1 MLSRTA
7 SELFWM
13 ARYLERAESYA
24 RVLDVTW
31 KLSMIPR
38 HSQQSRDLA
47 LPLNLSATHELFQ
60 DRHARFT
67 ISNLLNFFALDGNN
81 PSSIYSCVEMA
92 WNNAHAVRG
101 SLSAEVWESI
111 NATRIELRRLR
122 LEGISDMGTDGFFDW
137 VKERVH
143 LFRGAVLGTM
153 LRNDVLSFINVG
165 TLIERVCATTQLLL
179 IKDQQLSG
187 DPDPVREYYRL
198 DTLLQAVSAR
208 EAYNSIYRQP
218 VNRETV
224 MEFLILRND
233 APRSLRACIAD
244 LVGQLELIASA
255 RSHLPLRLAHQINVD
270 LRFSTRDELAEADM
284 QQWLSELLERINALS
299 DCIRRTYLEA
309 L

>member
-111 NATRIELRRLR
+111 TATRIELRRLR
-122 LEGISDMGTDGFFDW
+122 QEGISDMGTDGFFDW

-165 TLIERVCATTQLLL
+165 TLIERACATTQLLL

-233 APRSLRACIAD
+233 APRSLRACVAD

-284 QQWLSELLERINALS
+284 QQWLSELLARINALS